1 LADFRRSKTAIS
13 TILEALNFD
22 FKKNF
27 TLENVKKVVGSLTNE
42 NFFDIKTAYLING
55 EDMFIE
61 ASDYLLKNMAQL
73 EGTEVCKIFGETHVC
88 LNKA

>member
-1 LADFRRSKTAIS
+1 M
-13 TILEALNFD
+13 
-22 FKKNF
+22 
-27 TLENVKKVVGSLTNE
+27 GSLTNE

-73 EGTEVCKIFGETHVC
+73 EGTEVWKIFGETHVC
-88 LNKA
+88 MNKA